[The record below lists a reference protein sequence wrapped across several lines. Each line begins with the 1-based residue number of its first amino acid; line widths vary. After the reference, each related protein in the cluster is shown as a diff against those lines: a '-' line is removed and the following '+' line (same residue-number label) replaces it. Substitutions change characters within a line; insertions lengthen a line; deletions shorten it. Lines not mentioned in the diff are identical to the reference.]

1 MKEKEEKSHIKSIAL
16 IKNCI
21 QGFSISTSR
30 AIFMAER
37 EGIIPIGK
45 YKRSTVDRLL
55 IKYGFSTRLKTVST
69 GK

>member
-1 MKEKEEKSHIKSIAL
+1 
-16 IKNCI
+16 
-21 QGFSISTSR
+21 
-30 AIFMAER
+30 MAER